1 MLILL
6 YGEDGYRLRQKLK
19 EIKENYQAK
28 HQSGLSLAFF
38 RESNLDLD
46 RVKEKIEAV
55 SMFDEKKLIILE
67 NPFKD
72 KNFQKD
78 FFDYA
83 KTRKLKDDQEV
94 IIVICHEDKL
104 AVSKIKNK
112 LSMLE
117 EFSLLKDPALVNW
130 VKKEFKENGASI
142 NSEALKKL
150 IAYIGNDLWRLNGE
164 IGKLTSYSDGKE
176 VREEDIDLLVKA
188 NLDTNIFKTLD
199 ALARRDKPAALRL
212 IHEHL
217 EEGDNEMYLLS
228 MLAYQIRSL
237 IRLKDLIARGE
248 PYYSL
253 AKKSGLHPYVV
264 KKSSDQLRNFTLD
277 GLKNIYRRLAEIDF
291 KIKVGLTDGPTA
303 LDLLIAEI

>member
-38 RESNLDLD
+38 RESDLDLD

-67 NPFKD
+67 NPFKN

-78 FFDYA
+78 FFDYV

-117 EFSLLKDPALVNW
+117 EFPLLKGPALVNW
-130 VKKEFKENGASI
+130 AKKEFKENGASI